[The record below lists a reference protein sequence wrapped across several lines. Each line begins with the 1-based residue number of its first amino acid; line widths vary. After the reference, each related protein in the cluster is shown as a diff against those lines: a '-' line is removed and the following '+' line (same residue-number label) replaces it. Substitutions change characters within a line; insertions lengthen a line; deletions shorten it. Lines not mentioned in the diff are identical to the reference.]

1 MVTLTRLW
9 QYLSGFSTVKLFPFS
24 FFLNLFYISFLWKI
38 SLGSVHSQSSGELSS
53 TSQRGETYTNY
64 SEFFCK
70 EDLPSLPHLFVS
82 SIITSV
88 WTHGYLFYVLDYNPI
103 LLFVLL
109 LILA

>member
-1 MVTLTRLW
+1 MAVFVRFL
-9 QYLSGFSTVKLFPFS
+9 YCEIVSFF

-53 TSQRGETYTNY
+53 TSQRGETYMNY

-82 SIITSV
+82 SIIISV